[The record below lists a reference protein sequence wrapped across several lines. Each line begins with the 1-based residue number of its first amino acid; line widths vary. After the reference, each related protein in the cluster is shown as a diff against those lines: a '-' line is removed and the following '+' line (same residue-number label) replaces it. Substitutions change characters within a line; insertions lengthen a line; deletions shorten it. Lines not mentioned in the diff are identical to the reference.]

1 MTTSTAITAQGS
13 VLKIDNST
21 PGTADV
27 TINNVLSFSGFDGE
41 ASEIDITNLTSTAKE
56 KMAGLQDFGNFN
68 FEIHPDYSDT
78 GQGVLRSAQASGAT
92 KTFELTL
99 SDSTV
104 IDFTG
109 VVRNAQ
115 SITGGVDAPLAGSV
129 TISVSGSI
137 TIT

>member
-1 MTTSTAITAQGS
+1 MASTAITAQGS
-13 VLKIDNST
+13 VLKIDIAT
-21 PGTADV
+21 PGTAD
-27 TINNVLSFSGFDGE
+27 IAIANIISFSGFDGE
-41 ASEIDITNLTSTAKE
+41 ASELDITNLSSTAKE
-56 KMAGLQDFGNFN
+56 KLAGLQDFGNFS
-68 FEIHPDYSDT
+68 FEMHPEYGDA
-78 GQGVLRSAQASGAT
+78 GQDELRASQADGSL

-115 SITGGVDAPLAGSV
+115 AITGGVDAPLAGSV
-129 TISVSGSI
+129 SISVSGNI